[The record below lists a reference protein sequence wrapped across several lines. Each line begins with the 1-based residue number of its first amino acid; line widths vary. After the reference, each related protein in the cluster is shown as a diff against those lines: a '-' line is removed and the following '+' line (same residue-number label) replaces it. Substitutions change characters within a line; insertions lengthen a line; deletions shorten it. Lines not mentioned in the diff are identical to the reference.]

1 LALSVLSCPDLSS
14 FHTDFVNWEISFCL
28 AIGLEQDNKT
38 VKQQIIRLEKLI
50 DFNKLDFTTEKFIKK
65 LEVQN

>member
-1 LALSVLSCPDLSS
+1 
-14 FHTDFVNWEISFCL
+14 
-28 AIGLEQDNKT
+28 LEQDNKT